1 MLIKRLECKQEIKR
15 FDFALFVFV
24 CIFLGHNIRKTPV
37 QTSREKSP
45 ETSFI
50 FSIFTENL
58 MELGFHPGFVL
69 RIVFWSKKEQRSKS
83 NQKQRVI
90 IILVGNSKS
99 LSNPLQINE
108 TIFKF
113 CIVRTPEE
121 VFYIQCKCARNQ
133 DTTDLIPRTVF
144 EAIFTGRQS
153 GQKLQCLYGN
163 LMANNF

>member
-24 CIFLGHNIRKTPV
+24 CIFLGHNRKTPV

-58 MELGFHPGFVL
+58 MELGFHLGFVL
-69 RIVFWSKKEQRSKS
+69 CIVFWSKKEQRSKS

-99 LSNPLQINE
+99 FTNPLQINE
-108 TIFKF
+108 TIFEF
-113 CIVRTPEE
+113 CIVCTPEE
-121 VFYIQCKCARNQ
+121 VFYIQCKCVRNQ
-133 DTTDLIPRTVF
+133 DTTDLITRTVF
-144 EAIFTGRQS
+144 DAILTGRQS
-153 GQKLQCLYGN
+153 C
-163 LMANNF
+163 